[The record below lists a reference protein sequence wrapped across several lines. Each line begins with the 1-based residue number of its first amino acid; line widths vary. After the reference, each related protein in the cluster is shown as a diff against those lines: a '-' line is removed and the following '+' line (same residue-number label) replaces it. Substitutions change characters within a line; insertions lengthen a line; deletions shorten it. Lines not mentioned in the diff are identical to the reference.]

1 MKQFLSVLLAIAT
14 VLSTVSF
21 AAPMMVGTVDS
32 AAEVVLTENQLSA
45 EKEEKATVAVEDLGE
60 EVILKEFTFD
70 TDAEGWYV
78 EDVGKGYS
86 GGIDGNGLFTITSD
100 ADCRD
105 PRITNKSLSLK
116 TQYVTKIEV
125 KVKKSCTDAQNFQ
138 IFYMCNGGGAAA
150 ANMVQKA
157 YSTTDEW
164 NVLTFETSTFTG
176 TWEGR
181 FTGMRLDAGNIAQA
195 VYSLDY
201 IRIYGYVAPVNFKP
215 GYNMLTGTE
224 DAMDF
229 DDLTNTTASDG
240 SLEDSEGNVL
250 FTYNTAQTSTLSV
263 VDSPVAGETGKS
275 LMFSGYLY
283 EKAQAKTSYE
293 LYPQLYTKDV
303 VRYEAPEDGR
313 PVLIKYDIFSQK
325 QFDES
330 TTAYTTGAT
339 SSYPLFRDKLNG
351 KGNGAYSYS
360 CYAYNES
367 PAWTHAHVLDEN
379 SGVAGLANIQLT
391 AHLNADGYNKATNKT
406 IGDTSDDVDVVRHYM
421 DNIGYYPYYKVTYMN
436 GNSVVDTK
444 WVLADAN
451 GNLLKVFNPAA
462 QGVALPEGKVG
473 WSLTKDG
480 VAAKN
485 IPLENKDII
494 VYAVDANFRPGIN
507 ILTGTEELQGFE
519 NLGEI
524 SYDKSK
530 YIMYAENGMSV
541 AAAGGSNIKLT
552 VDASPVG
559 SGKAL
564 KLYDYT
570 GVTSKLSY
578 TAVHFETAGFE
589 KPSDSRPVFIT
600 FDTMLANA
608 DNTGAGCG
616 TFWVLKGNDS
626 SLHSLKISNMPVY
639 NKGAENIAWGH
650 YFAKDSVTGGT
661 DLSYIQFQY
670 RAKTDDGFGENEPN
684 HYFDNIG
691 YYPYYKV
698 TYMNGD
704 SVVDTKWILDDGNGN
719 ILESFSPANQGV
731 EYPEGKNGWA
741 LTDGGEKVDEVALEN
756 KDIVLYAVAGTPD
769 SNDELLYAY
778 EFNDENSVNYV
789 YAGRSS
795 IGVAYED
802 GNAVV
807 NSDVFSSAGNW
818 DTIMYFRENSD
829 AARPKIKIK
838 DIKRIALRIRPTQL
852 DTYTKE
858 SDTVD
863 ETTGEKPTYTHDWSS
878 TSFESSLAASSC
890 QIIMKSASSAWLYP
904 LSKNYRDV
912 QADEDGYYIFD
923 VNVTGSTYNFDEYV
937 TELRLDGTNILSK
950 WEVDY
955 VRIYGNIGAEFTPV
969 VTAPQKREGYS
980 LRVDNPETT
989 GVRFKAAMS
998 DETRENKNLTEY
1010 GWIVALADTL
1020 GTSELT
1026 HQFESTNGKKSYV
1039 TGKSYGTVDGNKIDK
1054 IYETEEGYK
1063 IFTAVITGIP
1073 ADKADKYLV
1082 VRPYSVIGG
1091 AYVYGESRITSPR
1104 EVGQK
1109 IYNKWVDAGSPEGDT
1124 SFDYVKYQDYIDTL
1138 GIKK

>member
-1 MKQFLSVLLAIAT
+1 MKRYLCILLTIAM

-21 AAPMMVGTVDS
+21 AAPMMAETVES
-32 AAEVVLTENQLSA
+32 TTEVETPTQTPD
-45 EKEEKATVAVEDLGE
+45 EEEGVFASEDLGE
-60 EVILKEFTFD
+60 EVLLQEFTFD

-78 EDVGKGYS
+78 EEVGKGYS
-86 GGIDGNGLFTITSD
+86 GGIDGNGLFTVTSE
-100 ADCRD
+100 AGYRD
-105 PRITNKSLSLK
+105 PRIITKSLSFK
-116 TQYVTKIEV
+116 TQYITKIEV
-125 KVKKSCTDAQNFQ
+125 KVKKSCAEGQNFQ
-138 IFYMCNGGGAAA
+138 VFYMCNGGGPAAG
-150 ANMVQKA
+150 NMVQKA

-181 FTGMRLDAGNIAQA
+181 FTGMRLDAGNIAEA

-201 IRIYGYVAPVNFKP
+201 VRIYGYVAPINFKP

-240 SLEDSEGNVL
+240 SLEDSEGKVL

-263 VDSPVAGETGKS
+263 VDSPVDGETGKS

-293 LYPQLYTKDV
+293 LYPQLYTTI
-303 VRYEAPEDGR
+303 YEAPEDGR

-330 TTAYTTGAT
+330 TTAYTTGAG

-367 PAWTHAHVLDEN
+367 PQWTHAHVLDEN
-379 SGVAGLANIQLT
+379 SGTAGLANIQLT
-391 AHLNADGYNKATNKT
+391 AHLNADGYNKATNET
-406 IGDTSDDVDVVRHYM
+406 IGDTSDDVDVVRHYI
-421 DNIGYYPYYKVTYMN
+421 DNLGYYPYYKVTYMN
-436 GNSVVDTK
+436 GDSVVDTK
-444 WVLADAN
+444 WVLEDAN

-462 QGVALPEGKVG
+462 QGVALPEGKSG
-473 WSLTKDG
+473 WSLKKDG
-480 VAAKN
+480 VASKN
-485 IPLENKDII
+485 IPLENEDIV
-494 VYAVDANFRPGIN
+494 VYAVDANFKPGIN

-530 YIMYAENGMSV
+530 YVMYAENGMSV
-541 AAAGGSNIKLT
+541 AAAGGSNVKLT

-559 SGKAL
+559 SGNAL

-600 FDTMLANA
+600 FDTLLANA

-616 TFWVLKGNDS
+616 TFWVLKGNAS
-626 SLHSLKISNMPVY
+626 TLHSLKISDMPVY
-639 NKGAENIAWGH
+639 NKGAENMAWGH
-650 YFAKDSVTGGT
+650 YFVKDSVTGGT

-719 ILESFSPANQGV
+719 ILESFNPANQGV

-741 LTDGGEKVDEVALEN
+741 LTADGERVDEIALEN
-756 KDIVLYAVAGTPD
+756 KDIVVYAVAGTPD
-769 SNDELLYAY
+769 STDELLYAF

-818 DTIMYFRENSD
+818 DSILYFRENSD

-838 DIKRIALRIRPTQL
+838 DIKRVAVRIRPTQL

-858 SDTVD
+858 SDTAD
-863 ETTGEKPTYTHDWSS
+863 ETTGKKPTYTYDWSS

-890 QIIMKSASSAWLYP
+890 QIIMRSASSAWLYP

-912 QADEDGYYIFD
+912 QADEEGYYTFD
-923 VNVTGSTYNFDEYV
+923 VNVAGSAYNLDEYI
-937 TELRLDGTNILSK
+937 TEFRLDGTNILSK

-955 VRIYGNIGAEFTPV
+955 VRIYGNRGADFAPV
-969 VTAPQKREGYS
+969 VTAPQKREGVG

-989 GVRFKAAMS
+989 GVRFKAAMAN
-998 DETRENKNLTEY
+998 EVRENANLTEY
-1010 GWIVALADTL
+1010 GWIVALAETL
-1020 GTSELT
+1020 GNNELT
-1026 HQFESTNGKKSYV
+1026 HQFKSSNGKASYV
-1039 TGKSYGTVDGNKIDK
+1039 TGKAYCPADEISEK
-1054 IYETEEGYK
+1054 IYELEDNYSV
-1063 IFTAVITGIP
+1063 FTAVIVGIP
-1073 ADKADKYLV
+1073 SQYADKYLV
-1082 VRPYSVIGG
+1082 VRPYSVLAG
-1091 AYVYGESRITSPR
+1091 AYVYGESYITSPR
-1104 EVGQK
+1104 DVGQK
-1109 IYNKWVDAGSPEGDT
+1109 IYDNWVKAGADESDT
-1124 SFDYVKYQDYIDTL
+1124 NHDYIKYKDYIDAL
-1138 GIKK
+1138 GITK